1 MADFNS
7 INQGIDVTNKILDT
21 ADYKKWLSLIMT
33 LVIILVFILALI
45 WLTKKVGGNFLGDL
59 WDFFSTPFRRIKN
72 KTDASRET
80 GMKPEI
86 TSSKAKDIADQ
97 IDNCFHWDGDDE
109 EGLFNILRKK
119 INNAADWYLV
129 KEEFGTRVCSHWPS
143 TRHSGDI
150 EHIISHNFGSK
161 DRATVRTILQS
172 KGITT
177 SI

>member
-59 WDFFSTPFRRIKN
+59 WDFFTTPFRRIGDKFN
-72 KTDASRET
+72 AQHET
-80 GMKPEI
+80 GTTPDL
-86 TSSKAKDIADQ
+86 TSAKAKDIAD
-97 IDNCFHWDGDDE
+97 DLENCFHYDGDDE
-109 EGLFNILRKK
+109 EGCFNILRNR
-119 INNAADWYLV
+119 ISNAADWYLV
-129 KEEFGTRVCSHWPS
+129 KAEFGTRRCRHAIYDL
-143 TRHSGDI
+143 HSGDL
-150 EHIISHNFGSK
+150 EHIIAHNFGSK

>member
-1 MADFNS
+1 MADVTT
-7 INQGIDVTNKILDT
+7 INQGIDITNRVLDT
-21 ADYKKWLSLIMT
+21 ADYKKWLNLILT
-33 LVIILVFILALI
+33 LVILLVFTLALI
-45 WLTKKVGGNFLGDL
+45 WLVKTVGGNLIGGL
-59 WDFFSTPFRRIKN
+59 WDFVSTPIRRIIN
-72 KTDASRET
+72 KADVSKET

-143 TRHSGDI
+143 ARHSGDI
-150 EHIISHNFGSK
+150 EHIISHSLGSK
-161 DRATVRTILQS
+161 DRATVRSILQS

-177 SI
+177 TI